1 MIDKDIKQ
9 YYYNVYKNFYLNAG
23 IMSCFVKS
31 LPFVSA
37 VNLSDLNIGTK
48 VELDISKIKALKT
61 EDNLIILDIPAELG
75 MEYAYNYRD
84 KYTIIPDFNMVCHDF
99 GIVKSKPLLERLTL
113 FSDIKLK
120 NTDRYMIILDSNR
133 YRDIEINNMNEYN
146 NQYEVTEEEL
156 PELEILEFLKINTVS
171 YIGSDNVKEDIAE
184 YLNYLKANK
193 ITVNIEYVNL
203 NKACENK

>member
-1 MIDKDIKQ
+1 
-9 YYYNVYKNFYLNAG
+9 
-23 IMSCFVKS
+23 MSCFVKS

-48 VELDISKIKALKT
+48 VELDISKIKTLQT

-75 MEYAYNYRD
+75 MEYAYKYRD
-84 KYTIIPDFNMVCHDF
+84 KYTILPDFNMVCHDF

-156 PELEILEFLKINTVS
+156 PELEMLEFLKINTVS
-171 YIGSDNVKEDIAE
+171 YICSDNVKEDIAE